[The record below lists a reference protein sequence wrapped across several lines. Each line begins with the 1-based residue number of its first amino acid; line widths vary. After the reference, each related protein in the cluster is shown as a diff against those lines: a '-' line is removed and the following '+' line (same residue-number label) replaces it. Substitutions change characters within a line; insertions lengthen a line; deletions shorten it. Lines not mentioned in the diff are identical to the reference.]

1 MEVLL
6 HLIHLLLLVVAV
18 VDQVM
23 VRVEELKQGLQAHQ
37 VVLVEVA
44 DGAALLLEQEHQ
56 DKEIMVVQEMEIQ
69 VHLSLLEEVAVPVV
83 PEVQIHHQ
91 ATQVVQEETE
101 VHHQSQELQSHMLEV
116 VVV

>member
-23 VRVEELKQGLQAHQ
+23 VRVQELKQGLQAHQ

-56 DKEIMVVQEMEIQ
+56 DKEIMVE
-69 VHLSLLEEVAVPVV
+69 LEEVQIE
-83 PEVQIHHQ
+83 EVEEVEHPLLDKLDNLEQVEQVEQVLQIAFQDH
-91 ATQVVQEETE
+91 
-101 VHHQSQELQSHMLEV
+101 L
-116 VVV
+116 